1 VRASTSTVSRTT
13 GWSRVV
19 GLTCGRRPA
28 DVGGR
33 APRLQPG
40 DAHTISTVVDA
51 RRAAGTGDEP
61 DAPVSSAEPQEAE
74 ARRSRR
80 GKVRVQLERIVHFA
94 RVVANADA
102 DEIEA
107 AAQRLGES
115 RRYLAPVAWAAG
127 AIVLVIRGIKLLILN
142 WRLTLIQVIPAL
154 WVWLVLWDLKAHTL
168 RAVPFRQITVGGMI
182 VLIVLAVAL
191 SIAAFWCNT
200 VFGFAIDGEKPR
212 IAPAAR
218 QANAHLG
225 IVVVAGVA
233 VGLLLAFAVIVV
245 PRIGSTWLYAS
256 ALGGVWSVMLISF
269 VAIPARIIGAKRKKL
284 PPRQAVGSW
293 ATGGALSAVAMTPGF
308 LLDRLGLILL
318 AQPGWDILGLVMLS
332 AGTALYAAGMS
343 SVRAVKLSM
352 KLVTPG

>member
-1 VRASTSTVSRTT
+1 
-13 GWSRVV
+13 
-19 GLTCGRRPA
+19 
-28 DVGGR
+28 
-33 APRLQPG
+33 
-40 DAHTISTVVDA
+40 
-51 RRAAGTGDEP
+51 
-61 DAPVSSAEPQEAE
+61 
-74 ARRSRR
+74 
-80 GKVRVQLERIVHFA
+80 VHFA

-182 VLIVLAVAL
+182 LLIVLAVAL

-225 IVVVAGVA
+225 IVAVAGVA
-233 VGLLLAFAVIVV
+233 VGLLLAFAAIVV
-245 PRIGSTWLYAS
+245 PRIGSTWLYAA

-318 AQPGWDILGLVMLS
+318 ARPGWDILGLLMLS
-332 AGTALYAAGMS
+332 VGTALYAAGMS

-352 KLVTPG
+352 KLVTSG